1 MLLHIRQNDELE
13 NYKFSEPPI
22 RALSWGGAIY
32 ALKVKM
38 HYFSFLSNSFLRAD
52 SLSIK

>member
-1 MLLHIRQNDELE
+1 MLLHIRQTDELE
-13 NYKFSEPPI
+13 NYKFSEPQG

-38 HYFSFLSNSFLRAD
+38 HYFSILSNSFLTAD